1 MRLVDEV
8 AGMDQEPK
16 RVATAITGFTMLLLT
31 IALVVFSEHGYHATV
46 DALKLFFA
54 VVFPSLL
61 PFFILSDVL
70 LATGMVHYVGV
81 YLEPLMRPLFN
92 VPGVGSFVFS
102 MGLAA
107 GYPMDAVL
115 TAKFRRQGLCTKVEG
130 ERLLAFSNSADP
142 LFIFGAVAVGLFGQP
157 ALGAVLALAHY
168 TSVLMVGITFRFYG
182 RRQDP
187 PPKEDRS
194 GFKSLPTRAMEA
206 MMRGRKE
213 DGRPYG
219 QVVNEAISD
228 SMGTLFMIMSFMVL
242 FAVGLRVLSRSGLI
256 VALALPFQAVF
267 RFVGLSANL
276 VPAAVQG
283 FFEIDLGAAAA
294 AHAQA
299 PLLQQLIVVSAIIAW
314 SGLSVHGQVASVLAD
329 TDISMKPYFLARF
342 LHAVYAGVMTL
353 VFFEPVET
361 VLGSTFTL
369 PAMASRDFVSP
380 TPMVPTMMNAF
391 HVAVV
396 LMALSIML
404 LTLAVVMVASWRHL
418 RFAAGFQRWR

>member
-1 MRLVDEV
+1 ME
-8 AGMDQEPK
+8 QEPK
-16 RVATAITGFTMLLLT
+16 QVATAVTGFTMLLLT
-31 IALVVFSEHGYHATV
+31 IALIVFSEQGYHATV
-46 DALKLFFA
+46 DALKLFFS

-70 LATGMVHYVGV
+70 LSTGMVHYLGV

-157 ALGAVLALAHY
+157 ALGVVLALAHY

-182 RRQDP
+182 RREDP
-187 PPKEDRS
+187 RIHEDNL
-194 GFKSLPTRAMEA
+194 GVKSLNKRAMDA

-219 QVVNEAISD
+219 QVINDAIKD

-242 FAVGLRVLSRSGLI
+242 FAVLLRVLSYSGLI
-256 VALALPFQAVF
+256 AALALPFRALFHVLE
-267 RFVGLSANL
+267 LSPRL

-283 FFEIDLGAAAA
+283 LFEIDLGSAAAA
-294 AHAQA
+294 QAHA
-299 PLLQQLIVVSAIIAW
+299 PLIQQLVVVSAIIAW

-329 TDISMKPYFLARF
+329 TDISMKPYLLARF
-342 LHAVYAGVMTL
+342 LHAVYAGVMTV
-353 VFFEPVET
+353 VFFKPVELT
-361 VLGSTFTL
+361 LGHTLVL
-369 PAMASRDFVSP
+369 PVASSWDFVTM
-380 TPMVPTMMNAF
+380 TPIVPTMGYALR
-391 HVAVV
+391 VAGL
-396 LMALSIML
+396 LMAFSLVL
-404 LTLAVVMVASWRHL
+404 LLLAMMMVVIWRYF
-418 RFAAGFQRWR
+418 RVKISS